1 MTIMMIKKLAKIDN
15 ISSYSFFDWDTINSI
30 TFTDKRGNQ
39 QTRDGR
45 LVKNNII
52 FAENTNGKSKLVDI
66 FKSLDGQDI
75 KLEKNWDRPTTDGQK
90 AKIILSDGSEVNF
103 TGMGWSSQVLKNK
116 LVIFDE
122 YFIEGFVHSIGPD
135 HSDTPRRRQQRGRNI
150 IYLEKLQDYWM
161 EMA

>member
-30 TFTDKRGNQ
+30 TFTDKSGNQ
-39 QTRDGR
+39 QTRDGC

-90 AKIILSDGSEVNF
+90 AKIILSDDSEINF

-122 YFIEGFVHSIGPD
+122 YFIEDFVHSIGPD
-135 HSDTPRRRQQRGRNI
+135 HSDTPQRRQQRGRNI
-150 IYLEKLQDYWM
+150 IYLGNFAEY
-161 EMA
+161 